1 MADGIV
7 VLEASHRPGP
17 CSRTNPLTPTH
28 VDDHSLD
35 RDDSFDPS
43 IRLEYSPPPF
53 CRPRDGWR
61 RLQNREMFHAK
72 HVERRPVIH
81 R

>member
-1 MADGIV
+1 MEQDERLRPFGRWPITGGREMADGIV
-7 VLEASHRPGP
+7 VLGESHRPGP

-53 CRPRDGWR
+53 CRPRDG
-61 RLQNREMFHAK
+61 
-72 HVERRPVIH
+72 
-81 R
+81 